1 MRILDV
7 SPRVAYPAVSGS
19 RVRVLGLLRPL
30 SRRHEIRQFSQV
42 RWQDLGSQRAP
53 QEVRISPSYLEHRWA
68 DPAASL
74 LCEVSERAWVRAPV
88 LAGAALR
95 LRRPAVLRELLRWA
109 DVTLVEFP
117 WQFGFCRRPRPRG
130 PLVLASHNV
139 EALKFPQYALAAG
152 KVIRRGPWLRYIER
166 AEAEAV
172 AGADLILAVSPAD
185 RLEFIERYGADP
197 SRVVV
202 VPNGADTEAYRPA
215 DPEARRAAKRELGLP
230 DRPTVI
236 FTGANVP
243 PNWAGLRWV
252 LRLASRTD
260 RFTFLVVGH
269 LSRPRREANVVAT
282 GPVPEMAPWFRSA
295 DMAVCPIRFGGGT
308 KIKLLESM
316 AAGLPTVAFAESI
329 HGLDVKEGEHLLVA
343 GRSEAEWLAALHLLA
358 DDSGLAHRLGRAAA
372 AFVARHHD
380 WSRISE
386 ELETALLRL
395 VGSHEG
401 QVQFPR

>member
-7 SPRVAYPAVSGS
+7 SPRVAYPPVGGS

-42 RWQDLGSQRAP
+42 RWEDLRSQRAP
-53 QEVRISPSYLEHRWA
+53 REVWISPSYSEYRYA

-74 LCEVSERAWVRAPV
+74 LCEVAERAWVRAPV
-88 LAGAALR
+88 LAGVALHIR
-95 LRRPAVLRELLRWA
+95 HPAVLRELLRWS

-117 WQFGFCRRPRPRG
+117 WQFGFCLRLRPRG

-139 EALKFPQYALAAG
+139 EALKFAQFASRAG
-152 KVIRRGPWLRYIER
+152 KPVRRGPWLRYIER

-185 RLEFIERYGADP
+185 RLGFIERYGADP

-202 VPNGADTEAYRPA
+202 VPNGADTEALRPA
-215 DPEARRAAKRELGLP
+215 EPEARRAARRELGLP

-236 FTGANVP
+236 FAGADFP
-243 PNWAGLRWV
+243 PNRDGLECV
-252 LRLASRTD
+252 LSLARQTD
-260 RFTFLVVGH
+260 RFTFLVVGRV
-269 LSRPRREANVVAT
+269 SRRRREANVVAT
-282 GPVPEMAPWFRSA
+282 GWVPEMAPWLRAA
-295 DMAVCPIRFGGGT
+295 DISVCPIRFGGGT

-329 HGLDVKEGEHLLVA
+329 HGLDVRDGEHLLIA
-343 GRSEAEWLAALHLLA
+343 GRSEAEWLAALDLLA
-358 DDSGLAHRLGRAAA
+358 DDSGLARRLGHAAA

-380 WSRISE
+380 WDRIAE
-386 ELETALLRL
+386 GLETALLRL
-395 VGSHEG
+395 VAGHKG
-401 QVQFPR
+401 